1 MKSLFSFEGT
11 ISRAQFWLGILAP
24 PVALVALSLVVN
36 QFAPF
41 GDATVILLWLVFLVL
56 FSGWAWLILALH
68 AKRLR
73 DAGLNPWLCLL
84 LFVPLAN
91 LVVSLLAGFKPT
103 AVERTSAPTRLD

>member
-1 MKSLFSFEGT
+1 MKFTFGFQGT
-11 ISRAQFWLGILAP
+11 ISRSQFWLGMLAP
-24 PVALVALSLVVN
+24 PVAVIALSLLIN

-41 GDATVILLWLVFLVL
+41 GDAMVVLLWVVFLVL
-56 FSGWAWLILALH
+56 FSGWAWLILAFH

-91 LVVSLLAGFKPT
+91 LVVSLIAGFKPT
-103 AVERTSAPTRLD
+103 AVERTGAPTR

>member
-1 MKSLFSFEGT
+1 MKSILSFRGT
-11 ISRAQFWLGILAP
+11 ISRSQFWLGMLAP
-24 PVALVALSLVVN
+24 PVLLVLLVLLVN
-36 QFAPF
+36 QLAPF
-41 GDATVILLWLVFLVL
+41 GDAMVVLLWFVFLVL

-91 LVVSLLAGFKPT
+91 LVVSLIAGFKPT
-103 AVERTSAPTRLD
+103 AVERTAPAVG